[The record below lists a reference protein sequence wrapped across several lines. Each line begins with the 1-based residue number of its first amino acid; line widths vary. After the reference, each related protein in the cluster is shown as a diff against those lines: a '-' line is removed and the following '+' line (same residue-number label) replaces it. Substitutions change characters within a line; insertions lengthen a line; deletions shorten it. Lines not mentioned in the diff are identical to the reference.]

1 MVVVVVEDH
10 TGEGGNLRWGGGL
23 AEELADLLVHV
34 TQEVYV

>member
-1 MVVVVVEDH
+1 MVVVVVGAH
-10 TGEGGNLRWGGGL
+10 TGEGGNLQWGGL